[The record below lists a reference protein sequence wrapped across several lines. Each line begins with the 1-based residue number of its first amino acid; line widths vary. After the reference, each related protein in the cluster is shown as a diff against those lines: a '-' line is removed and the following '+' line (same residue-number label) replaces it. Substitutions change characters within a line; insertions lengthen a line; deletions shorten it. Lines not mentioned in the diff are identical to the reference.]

1 MPARHLLISP
11 QTCARTRPARSS
23 RRMRRI
29 GSTRL
34 GCLQS
39 AAGWADARAA
49 IARRWPSAAALLAA
63 AVLAGCAVGPGTQ
76 RPIPRDG
83 PPTSPP
89 PDLAST
95 PDAEPRIEP
104 VRPGGPN
111 KPYVVLGQSY
121 TPQTGDPVVHER
133 GLASWYGNK
142 FHGRR
147 TASGEVYN
155 MYAMTAAHRTLPI
168 PSYARVRNPANGRE
182 VIVRVNDR
190 GPFHSERVIDLSYT
204 AALKLGLLRGVGTV
218 ELERLTFDEIRTGSW
233 RRGAD
238 PTGEP
243 TRALAHTGTVPT
255 PAAAAPAS
263 PRSASFTAA
272 ATRDTAA
279 GGPTRSTATTPALRA
294 DGPIVTDLP
303 PAVADASADA
313 PAAAIG
319 WVAGS
324 GSRDQPSPP
333 AVADDPPDRGRAYTD
348 AAEGWWLQLGAFR
361 RLDGAEALR
370 QKVAGQHAAL
380 APLLTVFN
388 ESRLYRLQA
397 GPYAS
402 RSDARVAAARLRD
415 TLEAAPVIV
424 ERR

>member
-1 MPARHLLISP
+1 M
-11 QTCARTRPARSS
+11 
-23 RRMRRI
+23 
-29 GSTRL
+29 
-34 GCLQS
+34 
-39 AAGWADARAA
+39 
-49 IARRWPSAAALLAA
+49 ARRWPSAAALLAAA

-76 RPIPRDG
+76 RPTARDPQRDG
-83 PPTSPP
+83 PPASPP

-147 TASGEVYN
+147 TASGELYN

-190 GPFHSERVIDLSYT
+190 GPFHSERILDLSYT

-238 PTGEP
+238 PAGEP
-243 TRALAHTGTVPT
+243 ARALAQAPAQTPVDAAGMSP
-255 PAAAAPAS
+255 PAAAPQ
-263 PRSASFTAA
+263 PR
-272 ATRDTAA
+272 AA
-279 GGPTRSTATTPALRA
+279 GALL
-294 DGPIVTDLP
+294 VTDLP
-303 PAVADASADA
+303 PATAGTSAA
-313 PAAAIG
+313 PTAAAIDATNATNAPTG
-319 WVAGS
+319 ASAS
-324 GSRDQPSPP
+324 GM
-333 AVADDPPDRGRAYTD
+333 VADDPPDRGRAYTD

-370 QKVAGQHAAL
+370 QKVAGDHAAL

-402 RSDARVAAARLRD
+402 RAEARVAAARLRS
-415 TLEAAPVIV
+415 TLEVAPVIV